1 MATYNYGCKDC
12 DSTFEVTHPMA
23 EKPIVLCP
31 SCKSHNTSK
40 RPSLVGL
47 VVKSPRSLGQYRA
60 FDQIQRDAQMRAELR
75 QDLGIEK
82 ISPLQNSTMKEVYT
96 DAKAQASYIKE
107 SMAAQAERKA
117 AENKIKQREWTRKA
131 LLRTP
136 QRAAEKKERRAAE
149 EQKKRAIRI

>member
-1 MATYNYGCKDC
+1 
-12 DSTFEVTHPMA
+12 MA
-23 EKPIVLCP
+23 EKPTILCP
-31 SCKSHNTSK
+31 SCQSKNTSK

-47 VVKSPRSLGQYRA
+47 VIKSGRSLGQYRA
-60 FDQIQRDAQMRAELR
+60 FDQIQKDAQMRAELR

-82 ISPLQNSTMKEVYT
+82 ISPLRNSTMKEVYN